1 MSQIEKLLK
10 KFTQA
15 PQNAR
20 YADIE
25 KILLHLGFEKI
36 STKGSHVKWKHQK
49 MRHDIIIPIHS
60 GECKDF
66 YKKQIS
72 TNIQNLI
79 NK

>member
-10 KFTQA
+10 KSVQSL
-15 PQNAR
+15 QNAR

-25 KILLHLGFEKI
+25 KILLHLDFEKI
-36 STKGSHVKWKHQK
+36 STKGSHVKWKHRK

-66 YKKQIS
+66 YKKHIS
-72 TNIQNLI
+72 TDI
-79 NK
+79 

>member
-10 KFTQA
+10 RFAEA

-36 STKGSHVKWKHQK
+36 PAKGSHVKWKHSK
-49 MRHDIIIPIHS
+49 MRYDIVIPVHN

-72 TNIQNLI
+72 TDIQILT
-79 NK
+79 KK